1 MAFLLTREG
10 NIVEGGLSGTTSVN
24 GVDVTTAGAS
34 RTTIHFPYTDL
45 AILVEGAY
53 KIRVDVYKVAYDN
66 TDGYDFQEHAKSSR
80 VTVVNEA
87 VPAVP
92 LSAASSELSRPPES
106 ISINHNTNLGKHQ
119 DAKYSKHNDKHN
131 NENCKTADR
140 HLAEA
145 IRQNQNSIGGV
156 ED

>member
-1 MAFLLTREG
+1 MTAFSIVVQPPARAQVSTTLRPPLVAELNFRGAVPGHYFFAMAFLLTREG

-87 VPAVP
+87 VPAV
-92 LSAASSELSRPPES
+92 SAGSVERS
-106 ISINHNTNLGKHQ
+106 I
-119 DAKYSKHNDKHN
+119 
-131 NENCKTADR
+131 
-140 HLAEA
+140 
-145 IRQNQNSIGGV
+145 IRALQAAGV
-156 ED
+156 YIH

>member
-1 MAFLLTREG
+1 MTAFSIVVQPPARAQVSTTLHPPLVAELNFRGAVPGHYFFAMAFLLTREG

-87 VPAVP
+87 VPAV
-92 LSAASSELSRPPES
+92 SAGSVERS
-106 ISINHNTNLGKHQ
+106 IIRALQAAGVYIHQ
-119 DAKYSKHNDKHN
+119 S
-131 NENCKTADR
+131 
-140 HLAEA
+140 
-145 IRQNQNSIGGV
+145 
-156 ED
+156 